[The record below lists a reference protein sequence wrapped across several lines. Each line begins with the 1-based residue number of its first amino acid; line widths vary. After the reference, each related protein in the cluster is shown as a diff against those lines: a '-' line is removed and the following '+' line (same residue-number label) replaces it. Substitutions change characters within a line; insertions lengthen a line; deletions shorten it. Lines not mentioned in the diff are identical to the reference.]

1 MKPDINKITIHDN
14 KALIV
19 QFIEE
24 MLIKP
29 RITIHKWSKITNQTP
44 NLKIGY
50 PVQHLASLILGIKG
64 SASGARGDDIA
75 DGTEVKSCSLVDQS
89 DKCNNKNCKK
99 NVLKTQTK
107 CPYCGSTDIKRNF
120 DSKWLIAIHSED
132 ELKMATKE
140 TDRFLFVVTDYPDRT
155 NFNDI
160 RIRAFEVYPKESRGK
175 RFVELLENYYNY
187 IYLPHIEKNKNL
199 TPAPKNLFPDMYPF
213 YMCNPVKIFECII
226 KDSINNPQISVTY
239 YIEPDTDR
247 SSLES
252 EPMPKS
258 LLSKE
263 EKELL
268 FSKGIDISRLDT
280 ISESLREYLPLRDTD
295 KKIKEIGTKKT
306 KLSE

>member
-1 MKPDINKITIHDN
+1 MKPDIKKITIHNN
-14 KALIV
+14 KKLIIK
-19 QFIEE
+19 FIKE
-24 MLIKP
+24 MLVNP
-29 RITIHKWSKITNQTP
+29 RISVHEWSKITNQTP

-50 PVQHLASLILGIKG
+50 PGQHLASLILGIKG
-64 SASGARGDDIA
+64 TASGARGNDIE

-89 DKCNNKNCKK
+89 DKCKNKECGK
-99 NVLKTQTK
+99 NLFKTDTK
-107 CPYCGSTDIKRNF
+107 CPYCGSKDIKRNF

-175 RFVELLENYYNY
+175 RFVELLENYYKY
-187 IYLPHIEKNKNL
+187 IYLPHIEKNKNK

-213 YMCNPVKIFECII
+213 YMCNPVKIFECEI
-226 KDSINNPQISVTY
+226 KDSINNPQISITH
-239 YIEPDTDR
+239 YIEPEVDR

-252 EPMPKS
+252 EQMPKS
-258 LLSKE
+258 LLSKV
-263 EKELL
+263 EKDILL
-268 FSKGIDISRLDT
+268 SKGIDISKTKT